1 MKRTKIAALINMALR
16 GTENESRNAKDILN
30 GMGIPPKSYCFYA
43 TELFTLFGIRAED
56 FFKKTQKKTKK
67 VKKTKEQIKM
77 PRPGTVCSNIWSF
90 LDNAKV
96 VFGDVS
102 RKKAVELLV
111 ELGYNKGT
119 AGTQWRRWSIFYG
132 YYKTK

>member
-16 GTENESRNAKDILN
+16 GTHNEARNAKDILD
-30 GMGIPPKSYCFYA
+30 GRGIAPKNYCSYSTDLSA
-43 TELFTLFGIRAED
+43 LFGITELD
-56 FFKKTQKKTKK
+56 LSKFIGSQKKK
-67 VKKTKEQIKM
+67 QIKM
-77 PRPGTVCSNIWSF
+77 PRHGTICANIWSF

-96 VFGDVS
+96 VFGNVP

-119 AGTQWRRWSIFYG
+119 AGTQWRRWAIFYG
-132 YYKTK
+132 YKKTK